1 MRVDVERTRI
11 GVEVTRET
19 DTEVGLLRPG
29 TVIGEIEALL
39 DERIDIR
46 RLPLARLSREC
57 SSMFLTIASARR
69 PC

>member
-1 MRVDVERTRI
+1 MRVDVERARI
-11 GVEVTRET
+11 GVEVARET

-29 TVIGEIEALL
+29 TVIREIEALL
-39 DERIDIR
+39 DERIYPVDCR
-46 RLPLARLSREC
+46 SPELSREC